1 MIHIFAA
8 MVLLGV
14 SHLVSFW
21 VMTELKYSRRKTA
34 FIYLGF
40 AAMFVCF
47 VMLSYAMFGESPG
60 YYAVAF
66 TSTIVMALFVFI
78 LNSADP
84 LCKKIFLFISYAN
97 VFSMFVCI
105 SLIICSVFFKGASEI
120 VVYYARNII
129 RTFLFIPVAL
139 VYINF
144 LRPSVRA
151 VSGKRLKTW
160 YSISVVSAL
169 FLIIFALF
177 VVIFKAEYRNID
189 RYIPFFMV
197 SVLIYI
203 SILWVIFGTLK
214 SMIAESNAELI
225 KQNVVYLQDQLKTA
239 KENELAAKTIR
250 HDFRHHNQNLE
261 AMLKKGEIQEA
272 LSYLKQYNDSLD
284 SAKISDFCPNITV
297 NAILNSFC
305 TKAQKNGISVSVEA
319 DTKEDTPISDMDF
332 VAVLSNLLEN
342 AVNGCVECKSAGEID
357 VNIRTVAGKTVI
369 ICSNPCRQDICIEN
383 NMIKNRG
390 IGIAGMLSAIRKYS
404 GDIKYSYDN
413 GILTACIILNS

>member
-8 MVLLGV
+8 VVLLGI

-21 VMTELKYSRRKTA
+21 AMTELKYSRRKTA

-40 AAMFVCF
+40 FVMFVCF
-47 VMLSYAMFGESPG
+47 GMLTYAAFGDSHG
-60 YYAVAF
+60 YYAAAF
-66 TSTIVMALFVFI
+66 SSTIVMAFFIFI

-84 LCKKIFLFISYAN
+84 ICKKIFLFISYAN

-105 SLIICSVFFKGASEI
+105 SLIICSVFFKEEPKI

-129 RTFLFIPVAL
+129 RTLLFIPVAFL
-139 VYINF
+139 YIRF
-144 LRPSVRA
+144 LRSSVRA
-151 VSGKRLKTW
+151 VSGRRIKTW
-160 YSISVVSAL
+160 YSISVVSVL

-177 VVIFKAEYRNID
+177 VVIFNSEYENID
-189 RYIPFFMV
+189 RYIPFFTV

-203 SILWVIFGTLK
+203 SVLWVIFGTIQ

-225 KQNVVYLQDQLKTA
+225 NSKAAYLQGQLKTA
-239 KENELAAKTIR
+239 RENELTSKTIR

-261 AMLKKGEIQEA
+261 SMLKKGEVEEA

-284 SAKISDFCPNITV
+284 AARLNDFCPNITV
-297 NAILNSFC
+297 NAILNSFF
-305 TKAQKNGISVSVEA
+305 TKAQKNGISVSVAA
-319 DTKEDTPISDMDF
+319 DVKEKTAISDMDF

-342 AVNGCVECKSAGEID
+342 AINGCIKCKSDGEIE
-357 VNIRTVAGKTVI
+357 VNIRTVADKTVI
-369 ICSNPCRQDICIEN
+369 VCSNPCIQDISIEN

-390 IGIAGMLSAIRKYS
+390 IGIAGMLSAIRKYG
-404 GDIKYSYDN
+404 GDIKYSYDS
-413 GILTACIILNS
+413 GRLTVCIILNT

>member
-8 MVLLGV
+8 VVLLGI

-21 VMTELKYSRRKTA
+21 AMTELKYSRRKTA

-40 AAMFVCF
+40 FVMFVCF
-47 VMLSYAMFGESPG
+47 GMLTYAAFGYSHG
-60 YYAVAF
+60 YYAAAF
-66 TSTIVMALFVFI
+66 SSTIVMAFFIFI

-84 LCKKIFLFISYAN
+84 ICKKIFLFISYAN

-105 SLIICSVFFKGASEI
+105 SLIICSVFFKEEPKI

-129 RTFLFIPVAL
+129 RTLLFIPVA
-139 VYINF
+139 YIYIRF
-144 LRPSVRA
+144 LRSSVRA
-151 VSGKRLKTW
+151 VSGKRIKTW
-160 YSISVVSAL
+160 YSISVVSVL

-177 VVIFKAEYRNID
+177 VVIFNAEYENLD
-189 RYIPFFMV
+189 RYIPFFTV

-203 SILWVIFGTLK
+203 SVLWVIFGTIQ

-225 KQNVVYLQDQLKTA
+225 NSKAAYLQGQLKTA
-239 KENELAAKTIR
+239 RENELTSKTIR

-261 AMLKKGEIQEA
+261 SMLKKGEVEEA

-284 SAKISDFCPNITV
+284 AARLNDFCPNITV
-297 NAILNSFC
+297 NAILNSFY
-305 TKAQKNGISVSVEA
+305 TKAQKNGISVSVAA
-319 DTKEDTPISDMDF
+319 DVKEKTAISDMDF

-342 AVNGCVECKSAGEID
+342 AINGCIECKSDGEIE
-357 VNIRTVAGKTVI
+357 VNIRTVADKTVI
-369 ICSNPCRQDICIEN
+369 VCSNPCIQDISIEN

-390 IGIAGMLSAIRKYS
+390 IGIAGMLSAIRKYG
-404 GDIKYSYDN
+404 GDIKYSYDS
-413 GILTACIILNS
+413 GRLTVCIILNT